1 MGYAR
6 AIGNGGGARTVADL
20 VKERNARQMRAEQW
34 RAENPGPLSDDMVFR
49 IGQWI
54 EQGGTHAP
62 WELPPPPVAVYPPI
76 TR

>member
-1 MGYAR
+1 MGYAS
-6 AIGNGGGARTVADL
+6 AIGRGGGARTVADL
-20 VKERNARQMRAEQW
+20 VKERNQRQATAERW
-34 RAENPGPLSDDMVFR
+34 RAENPGPLSDTMAYR

-62 WELPPPPVAVYPPI
+62 WEPEPPAASVYPPV